1 MKWALQIPTLCLSLS
16 DIRKGLHR
24 YCFTTLHPLIV
35 SKDSAFIYYKKS
47 SFDRRQQCDVGL
59 CPVCG
64 NSQTKEKQPPTQ
76 INQGAYS
83 KSHIIIKC
91 QSFEIHPL
99 VSNVRM
105 KSPLSASTRMSSLSI
120 RVWYKQQFSVVFQL
134 SHVAHSGSSSTVR
147 YMVPP
152 TQHICPALVFSSHTH
167 WLFPF
172 LFSIHKLLG
181 LH

>member
-1 MKWALQIPTLCLSLS
+1 M
-16 DIRKGLHR
+16 
-24 YCFTTLHPLIV
+24 

-120 RVWYKQQFSVVFQL
+120 RVWNKQQFSVVFQL

-147 YMVPP
+147 YRYHLRN
-152 TQHICPALVFSSHTH
+152 TFALHLSSVLTHTDSFH
-167 WLFPF
+167 SYSPFTNSWDYIKPWLFG
-172 LFSIHKLLG
+172 LLADDQSRSRWTPSVPG
-181 LH
+181 NSCDFIKIK